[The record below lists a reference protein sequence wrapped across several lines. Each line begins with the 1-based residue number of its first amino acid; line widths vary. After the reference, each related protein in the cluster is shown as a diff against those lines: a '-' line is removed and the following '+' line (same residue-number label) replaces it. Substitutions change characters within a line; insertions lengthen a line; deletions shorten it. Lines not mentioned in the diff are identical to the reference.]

1 MRLPTYGSLAILNA
15 NAEKFSLSSALLVL
29 LDPSSRIPVMAGLSM
44 GEGKKSIMASNI
56 AWIPLF
62 LKADPQ
68 ITGTIS
74 PLNVRVLRPVMI

>member
-1 MRLPTYGSLAILNA
+1 
-15 NAEKFSLSSALLVL
+15 
-29 LDPSSRIPVMAGLSM
+29 MAGLSK
-44 GEGKKSIMASNI
+44 GEGKNSITASNI

-74 PLNVRVLRPVMI
+74 PLIVRVLRPVMI